1 MFQKNS
7 SLGGDYMFKILE
19 KRKKQDDIKLKK
31 FKDEMD
37 YQYSEF
43 NKKNNKKMNELKD
56 KRKIKSHTNKH
67 SSLWKEAIK
76 NGKF

>member
-1 MFQKNS
+1 
-7 SLGGDYMFKILE
+7 MFKILE

-43 NKKNNKKMNELKD
+43 NKKNNKKMNEMKD
-56 KRKIKSHTNKH
+56 KRKIKPHTNKH

>member
-1 MFQKNS
+1 MFQKNC

-76 NGKF
+76 TGEF